1 MGRFRSFLARFRSFL
16 LAVSR
21 CRSFQV
27 VPRFSKYPPLT
38 FSCRQRETLDI
49 MNAFV
54 NSLFD
59 WNYARIVNPE
69 ENEEIDEENTDEK
82 GF

>member
-1 MGRFRSFLARFRSFL
+1 
-16 LAVSR
+16 
-21 CRSFQV
+21 
-27 VPRFSKYPPLT
+27 
-38 FSCRQRETLDI
+38 

-59 WNYARIVNPE
+59 WNYTRIVNPE

-82 GF
+82 DF